1 MRILG
6 TGSALPAHT
15 LTNDDLSKFLDTSD
29 EWIRTHTG
37 IRSRQVITDETL
49 LQLAARAANA
59 ALENAGLAAADIDYI
74 LASSV
79 LPDTITPSLGC
90 LLQAEIGANCPALDV
105 NAVRKSR
112 GLTQEELAE
121 ALFVSRTAISK
132 WESGR
137 GYPSIDSLKEI
148 SRYFSVSIDELL
160 SGDQLVLIAEK
171 ENKSNLNGLCDLLF
185 GFTDLL
191 SLMLIFLPLYTKPVD
206 GYIYSVSL
214 IEYVDSEIWIRMTYW
229 GLFIALT
236 IIGIVNIL
244 MVNFKFEK
252 GKKVITF
259 LSVGLSII
267 TVLYLAIAREPYAVT
282 VAFLLLLIKGGLLYK
297 RAMAGR

>member
-1 MRILG
+1 MEF
-6 TGSALPAHT
+6 HE
-15 LTNDDLSKFLDTSD
+15 K
-29 EWIRTHTG
+29 
-37 IRSRQVITDETL
+37 
-49 LQLAARAANA
+49 LQEL
-59 ALENAGLAAADIDYI
+59 
-74 LASSV
+74 
-79 LPDTITPSLGC
+79 
-90 LLQAEIGANCPALDV
+90 
-105 NAVRKSR
+105 RKSR

-191 SLMLIFLPLYTKPVD
+191 SLMLIFLPLYSKPVD
-206 GYIYSVSL
+206 GYIYSVNL
-214 IEYVDSEIWIRMTYW
+214 FGYVGNNTFIIKIYW
-229 GLFIALT
+229 ALFASLT
-236 IIGIVNIL
+236 IIGIVKIL
-244 MVNFKFEK
+244 MVYFKFEQ
-252 GKKVITF
+252 GKKIVTS

-267 TVLYLAIAREPYAVT
+267 AVLFLAMAREPYAITVT
-282 VAFLLLLIKGGLLYK
+282 FLLLLIKGILLYK
-297 RAMAGR
+297 QAKAG